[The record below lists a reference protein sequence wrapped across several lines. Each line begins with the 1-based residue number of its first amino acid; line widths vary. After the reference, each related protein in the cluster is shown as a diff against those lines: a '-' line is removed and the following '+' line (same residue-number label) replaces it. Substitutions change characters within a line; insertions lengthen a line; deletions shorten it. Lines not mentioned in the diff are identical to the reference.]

1 MAQMVKNLPAMRG
14 TWVQSLGWE
23 GRSLGGR
30 HGNPLQCSCLE
41 NPHGQ
46 RSLAVYHPWRRKESD
61 TIEQLSPVLHS
72 RSYHKYPRVWSFS
85 YIFNTFQTEMLLRLG
100 ILWSLWPG
108 SSYDEIIVSCM
119 LCAFFWSYF
128 NHFLWVLCTVG
139 TRVEF
144 NCKI

>member
-1 MAQMVKNLPAMRG
+1 MVKNLPAMQETPGLNPESGRFPG
-14 TWVQSLGWE
+14 E
-23 GRSLGGR
+23 GIGY
-30 HGNPLQCSCLE
+30 PIQYSCLE

-128 NHFLWVLCTVG
+128 NHFL
-139 TRVEF
+139 
-144 NCKI
+144 